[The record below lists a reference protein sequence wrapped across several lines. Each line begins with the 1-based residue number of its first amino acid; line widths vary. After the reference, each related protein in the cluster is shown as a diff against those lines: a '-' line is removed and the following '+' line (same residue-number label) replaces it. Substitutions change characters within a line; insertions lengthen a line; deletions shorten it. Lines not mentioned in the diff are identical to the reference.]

1 MTARKWVDRF
11 MVLAIL
17 AIAGVAIVALVVL
30 PALRGHHDEQEKR
43 ERPVVAVPVTVAAV
57 TARPVE
63 RWVSTVGT
71 LEGFEEVSLSAKIEG
86 RIARL
91 HRDFSDT
98 LAPGEKLADLED
110 VDLRLAVAEAE
121 RGLELELTKLGLTK
135 LQDRLDLNQ
144 VAMVTRARAVEDN
157 ARSIYDR
164 ARKLGAGRGIGM
176 EELEKSQADYRVASA
191 NRQQAELD
199 ALATLASARQKKA
212 LLDIA
217 LQRLADAHL
226 VAPMLTAARLPP
238 GCDGKD
244 LRWVVA
250 SRKVSEGQMVR
261 ANQTELFRLV
271 IDQPLK
277 LVASL
282 PERHSGEVN
291 IGQPVR
297 LEEVEAYPGLTF
309 PGKVVRVNP
318 TIDRL
323 SRAFT
328 VEVLV
333 ENRDRRLRAGGFA
346 KARIQT
352 RTSEK
357 ALCVP
362 EQAIVR
368 FAGEVKVFVIEN
380 DRARAVQVRT
390 GEVLPGAERW
400 IEVFGT
406 LKPGEIV
413 AVSGHTALAT
423 ETPVRVR

>member
-1 MTARKWVDRF
+1 
-11 MVLAIL
+11 
-17 AIAGVAIVALVVL
+17 
-30 PALRGHHDEQEKR
+30 
-43 ERPVVAVPVTVAAV
+43 
-57 TARPVE
+57 VE
-63 RWVSTVGT
+63 RWVGIVGT

-91 HRDFSDT
+91 HGDIGDT
-98 LAPGEKLADLED
+98 LAPGAKLADLED
-110 VDLRLAVAEAE
+110 TDLRLAVAEAE
-121 RGLELELTKLGLTK
+121 RGLELELTRLGLTK
-135 LQDRLDLNQ
+135 LQERLDLSQ

-157 ARSIYDR
+157 ARSIYER

-199 ALATLASARQKKA
+199 AQATLASARQKKA
-212 LLDIA
+212 MLDIA

-226 VAPMLTAARLPP
+226 VAPSLTPARLPP
-238 GCDGKD
+238 GCDAKD

-250 SRKVSEGQMVR
+250 SRKVTEGEMVR

-271 IDQPLK
+271 IAHPLK
-277 LVASL
+277 LVASI
-282 PERHSGEVN
+282 PERYSGEVAVN
-291 IGQPVR
+291 QPVR
-297 LEEVEAYPGLTF
+297 LEEIEAYPGMTF
-309 PGKVVRVNP
+309 QGKVMRVNP

-323 SRAFT
+323 SRAFI

-333 ENRDRRLRAGGFA
+333 ENRDRRLRAGGFT

-362 EQAIVR
+362 EQAVVR

-380 DRARAVQVRT
+380 DKARAVSVRT
-390 GEVLPGAERW
+390 GEILPGTDRW

-406 LKPGEIV
+406 LTPGEKV
-413 AVSGHTALAT
+413 AVSGQTALAN

>member
-1 MTARKWVDRF
+1 MTARKWVDRL
-11 MVLAIL
+11 MVVIIL
-17 AIAGVAIVALVVL
+17 GVAGLAVAGLLVL
-30 PALRGHHDEQEKR
+30 PALRGHHHEEKAK
-43 ERPVVAVPVTVAAV
+43 ERPVVAVPVTVGTV
-57 TARPVE
+57 VSRPVE
-63 RWVSTVGT
+63 RWVGIVGT

-91 HRDFSDT
+91 YRDIGDT
-98 LAPGEKLADLED
+98 LAPGDKLADLED
-110 VDLRLAVAEAE
+110 TDLRLAAAEAE
-121 RGLELELTKLGLTK
+121 RGLELELTRLGLTK
-135 LQDRLDLNQ
+135 LQERLDLAQ

-164 ARKLGAGRGIGM
+164 ARKLGAGRGIGL

-199 ALATLASARQKKA
+199 AQATLASARQKKA
-212 LLDIA
+212 MLDIA

-226 VAPMLTAARLPP
+226 VAPALTPARLPP

-250 SRKVSEGQMVR
+250 SRKVTEGEMVR

-271 IDQPLK
+271 IAHPLK
-277 LVASL
+277 LVASI
-282 PERHSGEVN
+282 PERHSGEVSVN
-291 IGQPVR
+291 QPVR
-297 LEEVEAYPGLTF
+297 LEDIEAYPGMTF
-309 PGKVVRVNP
+309 LGKVVRVNP

-323 SRAFT
+323 SRSFN

-362 EQAIVR
+362 EQAVVR
-368 FAGEVKVFVIEN
+368 FAGEVKVFVIEG
-380 DRARAVQVRT
+380 DKARAVSVRT
-390 GEVLPGAERW
+390 GEILPGTDRW
-400 IEVFGT
+400 IEVYGT
-406 LKPGEIV
+406 LKPGEKV
-413 AVSGHTALAT
+413 AVSGHTGLANDT
-423 ETPVRVR
+423 LVRVR